1 MPSRMPPNAAL
12 PPRGTALLLA
22 LVTALLLFRLGAAP
36 LIGPDEPRYTRVAV
50 EMHRRGDWILPTLQG
65 QPWLEKPALYYWMA
79 GAAFSIFGETEAA
92 ARLPSVLAAVA
103 LTGLTALVG
112 ARLYGGAAGL
122 HAGFILGTSLL
133 TFAYG
138 RAAAMDILLAATV
151 SASIG
156 LVGLRLVGIAGPM
169 AVIAAGACAGLALLA
184 KGPLG
189 ALLPSLV
196 ALAYLAAAPDR
207 GQSWRR
213 IAARL
218 PLAIVAMVV
227 VAAPWYGAILAV
239 QGRAF
244 VDVFLL
250 NHNLARFTSTVHNHP
265 GPFFYYVP
273 VLLAGLYIWSGLT
286 LPGLASLR
294 RRVPADLFVL
304 CWLVAPLV
312 FFSAAASKLPG
323 YILPCLPPLAIAA
336 GRAADR
342 LVHGGRPGGG
352 ARVAGLVTVALGAVV
367 AAAPIVL
374 RQMREPL
381 WTVVVP
387 PATWALLASLAV
399 SRRLSVDPAGALR
412 ILRVGAAG
420 LLLLL
425 TSAAP
430 PLLTRRESGRDLF
443 RHTGGQE
450 VLAWHAWRTA
460 WMAGYFYN
468 DGKVREV
475 ASLAEITAAAAAGP
489 VLVLCGPGEL
499 RVLRRLPGYAASV
512 VAEGPREQ
520 ALVRLIRGTTVGA
533 AAERTEA
540 RPSS

>member
-22 LVTALLLFRLGAAP
+22 LVTALLLFRLGDAP
-36 LIGPDEPRYTRVAV
+36 LIGPDEPRYARVAV
-50 EMHRRGDWILPTLQG
+50 EMHRRGDWVVPTLQG
-65 QPWLEKPALYYWMA
+65 QPWLEKPPLYYWTA
-79 GAAFSIFGETEAA
+79 GGAFALLGETETA
-92 ARLPSVLAAVA
+92 ARLPSVFAA
-103 LTGLTALVG
+103 LLMTGLTALVG

-122 HAGFILGTSLL
+122 HAGFIAGTSLL

-138 RAAAMDILLAATV
+138 RAAAMDMMLAATV
-151 SASIG
+151 SAAIG
-156 LVGLRLVGIAGPM
+156 LLGLRLLGIAGRM

-189 ALLPSLV
+189 ALLPMLV
-196 ALAYLAAAPDR
+196 ALAYLAAARDR
-207 GQSWRR
+207 AEAWRR
-213 IAARL
+213 LASRL
-218 PLAIVAMVV
+218 PLAVLAMVA
-227 VAAPWYGAILAV
+227 VAGPWYAAILAV

-250 NHNLARFTSTVHNHP
+250 NHNVARFTSTVHNHP

-273 VLLAGLYIWSGLT
+273 VLLAGLFMWSGLA
-286 LPGLASLR
+286 LPGLFALR
-294 RRVPADLFVL
+294 PRAAADLFVL
-304 CWLVAPLV
+304 CWLGAPLV
-312 FFSAAASKLPG
+312 FFSVAGSKLPG
-323 YILPCLPPLAIAA
+323 YILPCIPPLAIAA

-342 LVHGGRPGGG
+342 LVQAARPGGA
-352 ARVAGLVTVALGAVV
+352 ARATALVTVALGAVV

-381 WTVVVP
+381 WTVVAP
-387 PATWALLASLAV
+387 PAMWALVNSLAV
-399 SRRLSVDPAGALR
+399 SRRLAVDAAGGLR

-420 LLLLL
+420 FLLLL

-430 PLLTRRESGRDLF
+430 PLLARRESGRDLF

-475 ASLAEITAAAAAGP
+475 SSLAEITAAAAEGP
-489 VLVLCGPGEL
+489 ALVLCGPAEL
-499 RVLRRLPGYAASV
+499 RMLRHLPGYAAGV
-512 VAEGPREQ
+512 IAEGPREQ
-520 ALVRLIRGTTVGA
+520 TLVRLIRRSV
-533 AAERTEA
+533 
-540 RPSS
+540 SL

>member
-1 MPSRMPPNAAL
+1 
-12 PPRGTALLLA
+12 
-22 LVTALLLFRLGAAP
+22 
-36 LIGPDEPRYTRVAV
+36 
-50 EMHRRGDWILPTLQG
+50 MHRRGDWIVPTLQG

-79 GAAFSIFGETEAA
+79 GAAFSLFGETETA
-92 ARLPSVLAAVA
+92 ARLPSVLAAVV

-122 HAGFILGTSLL
+122 HAGFIAGTSLL
-133 TFAYG
+133 VFAYG
-138 RAAAMDILLAATV
+138 RAAAMDMLLAASVT
-151 SASIG
+151 ATIG
-156 LVGLRLVGIAGPM
+156 LVGLRLLGIAGPM
-169 AVIAAGACAGLALLA
+169 AVIAAGVCAGVALLA

-196 ALAYLAAAPDR
+196 ALAYLAAARDR
-207 GQSWRR
+207 SEAWRR
-213 IAARL
+213 IASRV
-218 PLAIVAMVV
+218 PLAVVAMLV
-227 VAAPWYGAILAV
+227 VAGPWYGAILAA

-244 VDVFLL
+244 VDTFLL
-250 NHNLARFTSTVHNHP
+250 NHNVARFTSTVHNHP
-265 GPFFYYVP
+265 GPIFYYVP
-273 VLLAGLYIWSGLT
+273 VLLAGLYLWSGLS
-286 LPGLASLR
+286 LPGLAALR
-294 RRVPADLFVL
+294 PRVPADLFVL
-304 CWLVAPLV
+304 CWLGAPLL

-323 YILPCLPPLAIAA
+323 YILPCIPPLAIAA

-342 LVHGGRPGGG
+342 LVHADRPEGW
-352 ARVAGLVTVALGAVV
+352 ARAAGLVTVALGAVV

-374 RQMREPL
+374 REMREPL
-381 WTVVVP
+381 WTVAVP
-387 PATWALLASLAV
+387 PAVWALVASLAA
-399 SRRLSVDPAGALR
+399 SRRLAADPSGALR

-430 PLLTRRESGRDLF
+430 PLLARRESGRDLF

-475 ASLAEITAAAAAGP
+475 ATLADITAAAANGP

-499 RVLRRLPGYAASV
+499 RILRRLAGYSAIV
-512 VAEGPREQ
+512 VDEGPREQ
-520 ALVRLIRGTTVGA
+520 ALVRLV
-533 AAERTEA
+533 